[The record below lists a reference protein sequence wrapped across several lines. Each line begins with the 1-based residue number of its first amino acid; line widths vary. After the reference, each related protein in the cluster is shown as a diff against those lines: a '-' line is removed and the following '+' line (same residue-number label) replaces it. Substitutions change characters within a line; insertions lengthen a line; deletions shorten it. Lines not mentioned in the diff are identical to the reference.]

1 MINETVSHM
10 VQIFQN
16 NSFPV
21 LAEILIVCLLFIAP
35 VAAMDT
41 GIKVFSTP
49 SGAQVSVDGFWYDTT
64 TATFTDIGYGYH
76 TVWVTMDGYQPYTQ
90 SVSITSPGIEVINAV
105 LQPVPPAIGT
115 LNLVST
121 PGGADIWVD
130 NRYYG
135 NTPQLIGGLA
145 PGFRAVL
152 LRKAGYEDYTQ
163 DIRIDAG
170 EVSYFNA
177 GLSEYKAQ
185 PGYGSLQIDSTPPGA
200 VIYLDNNYKG
210 STPSDGVFDIN
221 QLTPGSYTL
230 KLVSKDYQPY
240 VQTVTVQNGIIDDIH
255 ATLVPVPPGPAP
267 DTTGQI
273 NAGSSPAGANIY
285 LDNAYRGITPLTLV
299 DIPQGSHTIILKIN
313 GYQDWTSTVNVE
325 AGSYTQVFWTLSAGQ
340 QPNPQAPAPQP
351 TKSPLSVIAIIS
363 AIGICGASAILWRK
377 NT

>member
-1 MINETVSHM
+1 MVNEKVSHM
-10 VQIFQN
+10 TRIIRSN
-16 NSFPV
+16 N
-21 LAEILIVCLLFIAP
+21 ILVWAGILLICLVFIAP

-76 TVWVTMDGYQPYTQ
+76 TVWVTMDGYQSYTQ
-90 SVSITSPGIEVINAV
+90 SVSITSPGIDVINAV
-105 LQPVPPAIGT
+105 LQPVPPTIGS

-170 EVSYFNA
+170 EVSSFNA

-200 VIYLDNNYKG
+200 AIYLENNYKG
-210 STPSDGVFDIN
+210 STGDDGFFDIN

-240 VQTVTVQNGIIDDIH
+240 VQTVTVQNGIINDIH
-255 ATLVPVPPGPAP
+255 VTLVPVPPGPTP

-273 NAGSSPAGANIY
+273 NVGSSPAGANIY

-299 DIPQGSHTIILKIN
+299 DIPQGSHAIILKIN
-313 GYQDWTSTVNVE
+313 GYQDWTSTVNVA
-325 AGSYTQVFWTLSAGQ
+325 AGSYTQVSGTLSAGP
-340 QPNPQAPAPQP
+340 QPNPPAPAPQP
-351 TKSPLSVIAIIS
+351 TKSPLNVIAIIS
-363 AIGICGASAILWRK
+363 AIGIGGAATILGRK
-377 NT
+377 NE